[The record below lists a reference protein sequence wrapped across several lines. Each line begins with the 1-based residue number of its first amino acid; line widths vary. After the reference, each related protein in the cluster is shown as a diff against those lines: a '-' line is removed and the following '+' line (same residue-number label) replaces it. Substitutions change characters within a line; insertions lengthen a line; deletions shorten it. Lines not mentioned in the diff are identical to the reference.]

1 LREPFQSPIFA
12 LLIAGVVVV
21 VFLTIFAWLWA
32 VRRPV
37 PLEANTS
44 SPASLP
50 TPTEEPPLVYAA
62 IGASDV
68 VGVGANDPSTQS
80 WVNMLHKKMPES
92 TRFVRLGRGGI
103 ILREA
108 NQVEVPGAVAAQPD
122 IVTMWNCVNDAMRGI
137 PLADYIKDFNV
148 ALASLTRD
156 TKAHVVVLNLPDIS
170 ILTSGMIDP
179 QQRALIQGG
188 IRQWNK
194 AMSDAAASYGGRVTV
209 VDIYPISNEVL
220 DHPEY
225 ISADNF
231 HPSSAGYR
239 RLAEVVWET
248 IEQKGLLRR

>member
-1 LREPFQSPIFA
+1 
-12 LLIAGVVVV
+12 
-21 VFLTIFAWLWA
+21 
-32 VRRPV
+32 RRPV
-37 PLEANTS
+37 PIEANTN
-44 SPASLP
+44 SPAPVP

-68 VGVGANDPSTQS
+68 VGVGASDPFTQS

-108 NQVEVPGAVAAQPD
+108 NQIEVPGAVAAQPD

-137 PLADYIKDFNV
+137 SLEEYMKDFNA
-148 ALASLTRD
+148 ALSRLTRD
-156 TKAHVVVLNLPDIS
+156 TDAHVLVLNLPDVT
-170 ILTSGMIDP
+170 ILTSGLIDA

-194 AMSDAAASYGGRVTV
+194 AMADAAASYGGRVTI
-209 VDIYPISNEVL
+209 VDIFPISNEVL

-231 HPSSAGYR
+231 HPSSAGYS
-239 RLAEVVWET
+239 RLAEVVWDT
-248 IEQKGLLRR
+248 IAQKGLLKR